1 MENYAR
7 LLNIWA
13 LNGIS
18 WTYVF
23 KLSVSELTFSNLVR
37 EVTTTYYFV
46 TRIEITSYIDEYTNV
61 KM

>member
-13 LNGIS
+13 LNDIS
-18 WTYVF
+18 QTYVF

-46 TRIEITSYIDEYTNV
+46 TRIEITSYIEEYTNV
-61 KM
+61 NM

>member
-7 LLNIWA
+7 LLNIWV

-18 WTYVF
+18 RTYVF
-23 KLSVSELTFSNLVR
+23 KLSVSKLTFSNLVR

-46 TRIEITSYIDEYTNV
+46 TRMEITSYIEEYTNV